1 MKRRTSHVLQTTLA
15 ELSTA
20 YFEAALAELG
30 DERMAERV
38 ATRLVVDAVRTGRF
52 SASTA

>member
-1 MKRRTSHVLQTTLA
+1 MRNRHHDNVLQTTLA
-15 ELSTA
+15 ELTVA

-38 ATRLVVDAVRTGRF
+38 ATRLVVAAVRSGQAGLR
-52 SASTA
+52 